1 VTGATIDRLGVP
13 GDDHSLYSCAPTVKE
28 PPMSQQPQGP
38 GWWQASDGRW
48 YPPQPGPSFTPQ
60 QQYPQQQHH
69 PEQQY
74 GPQQYG
80 PQQYPQQQ
88 YGQQPPPAPRTRNRG
103 CVIAV
108 VVTVVVL
115 LAGIGVVG
123 YFVYRAVTAVT
134 EVAGGVGSFGE
145 AQCPTEQD
153 VSSIVGSPV
162 NLVVSGNIVVAAGC
176 SYLAV
181 DQNSGADVQITTGAA
196 LIADDEFTSFASDA
210 ATQGVTPEP
219 ISVGDRAEA
228 FGGSGRSE
236 AIAVVDNSLILVEVF
251 SSSGT
256 DIGDKKEAAIT
267 LLQQVIAAR

>member
-1 VTGATIDRLGVP
+1 
-13 GDDHSLYSCAPTVKE
+13 
-28 PPMSQQPQGP
+28 MSQQPRGP

-48 YPPQPGPSFTPQ
+48 YPPQPSQPGPPFMPQ
-60 QQYPQQQHH
+60 QQYPHQQH
-69 PEQQY
+69 PLQQY
-74 GPQQYG
+74 GQQQYE
-80 PQQYPQQQ
+80 QQQ
-88 YGQQPPPAPRTRNRG
+88 YGQQQFAQPPPAPRTRNRG

-108 VVTVVVL
+108 VATVVVL
-115 LAGIGVVG
+115 LAGMGVVG

-134 EVAGGVGSFGE
+134 EIAGGVGSFGE

-162 NLVVSGNIVVAAGC
+162 TLVVSGNVVVAAGC

-181 DQNSGADVQITTGAA
+181 DQSTGADVQITTGAA
-196 LIADDEFTSFASDA
+196 LIADDQFKSFASDA
-210 ATQGVTPEP
+210 ATQGATPEP
-219 ISVGDRAEA
+219 ISAGDRAQA